1 MSDQEKRV
9 DGPELVPSVVQD
21 LALDEFEL
29 QLARAM
35 SCVDAPEGF
44 AARVMERA
52 ASPKRAVVAPAQVSE
67 ARPGAPGVVVIP
79 KRSGLLRMQAWAG
92 GAIAAVLALGM
103 FGAEQLHQRHERAEQ
118 TAMANQQFA
127 VAMQVTDH
135 ALAQT
140 RGQLQ
145 RAGLNLGE

>member
-9 DGPELVPSVVQD
+9 DGPELVPELAPD
-21 LALDEFEL
+21 LKLAEFEL

-35 SCVDAPEGF
+35 ARVDAPEGF

-52 ASPKRAVVAPAQVSE
+52 ASPAEK
-67 ARPGAPGVVVIP
+67 VVVMRP
-79 KRSGLLRMQAWAG
+79 RSGLWRMQAWTG

-103 FGAEQLHQRHERAEQ
+103 FGAEQLHLRRERDRAD
-118 TAMANQQFA
+118 QQFA
-127 VAMQVTDH
+127 VAVQVTDH

-140 RGQLQ
+140 REQLA
-145 RAGLNLGE
+145 RAGLNLGQ